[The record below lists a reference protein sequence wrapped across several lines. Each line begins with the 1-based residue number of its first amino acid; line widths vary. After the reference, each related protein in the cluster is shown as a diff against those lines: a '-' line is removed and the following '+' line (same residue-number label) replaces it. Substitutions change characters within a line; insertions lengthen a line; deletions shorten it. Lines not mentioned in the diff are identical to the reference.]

1 MHGEILPLKLVDGV
15 LEDARAAGFRVIRLY
30 GGEPLLHRDLP
41 QIVRRCGELG
51 LKPYLTTNA
60 VLLDRKIDSLFDVG
74 LRDITVGFYGV
85 DAAYDWYVQTPGLY
99 KRVEHSIA
107 AVRQRYA
114 DKVTLQMNW
123 LLMRPSCNSQSL
135 RNVCEF
141 AERYNMK
148 IQIDLIHY
156 SLPYFTEGPDA
167 MLQFRP
173 EDRGNIEILVDE
185 LLALKEEKP
194 DLFTATPEAL
204 RSIPD
209 WLIKG
214 PHMKVPCTA
223 YEMVWIGADGTVQ
236 LCYVGFKL
244 GNLHQQRLR
253 DILCGHEYS
262 CAARDA
268 FMLNCPNCH
277 CAYSDRIMRDRK
289 SRLRYSAPE
298 RAALHD
304 TLGNRPSGAI
314 WNIMR
319 ARLRSWY

>member
-1 MHGEILPLKLVDGV
+1 MTMSNTAVRNTLTWFLKSSRAAESLARGAHHQYESVHHSVANVFPAAIRPRRYRITMALTAQCNARCIGCRYGRDFMHGEILPLKLVDGV

-148 IQIDLIHY
+148 IQIDLIH
-156 SLPYFTEGPDA
+156 
-167 MLQFRP
+167 
-173 EDRGNIEILVDE
+173 
-185 LLALKEEKP
+185 
-194 DLFTATPEAL
+194 
-204 RSIPD
+204 
-209 WLIKG
+209 
-214 PHMKVPCTA
+214 
-223 YEMVWIGADGTVQ
+223 
-236 LCYVGFKL
+236 
-244 GNLHQQRLR
+244 
-253 DILCGHEYS
+253 
-262 CAARDA
+262 
-268 FMLNCPNCH
+268 
-277 CAYSDRIMRDRK
+277 
-289 SRLRYSAPE
+289 
-298 RAALHD
+298 
-304 TLGNRPSGAI
+304 
-314 WNIMR
+314 
-319 ARLRSWY
+319 